1 MPTISIIIPCYFNE
15 KNIPITVG
23 ELVQNEK
30 LFQSDVLFE
39 YIFVDDGS
47 KDKTFEELVKAKKA
61 YPEKIKVVKLAGNVG
76 SYNAVIAGMEHATGD
91 CSVII
96 SADLQDPPE
105 LMVKM
110 LGYWQQGF
118 KLVIGS
124 RQERD
129 EPILKKFFAGVFHT
143 VMRKIAFKN
152 LPKGGFDYVLFDR
165 TVREEVLK
173 LREGNSNVMY
183 LMAWLG
189 FDFVSIPYS
198 RRRRTIGTSKWTF
211 WKNVKLFLDSIV
223 SFSYFPIRFITVTGL
238 VLGVAA
244 FLYGLFVIIA
254 KISGAVPVEGWSA
267 LMVVILFVSSF
278 QMIALG
284 VIGEYVWRAL
294 DVSRKRPLYIVEE
307 VI

>member
-1 MPTISIIIPCYFNE
+1 MPTLSVIIPCYYNE
-15 KNIPITVG
+15 QNIPVTVKD
-23 ELVQNEK
+23 LVANEK
-30 LFQSDVLFE
+30 LFSPDVQFE
-39 YIFVDDGS
+39 YVFVDDGS
-47 KDKTFEELVKAKKA
+47 KDNTYQELVKAKESFPDKV
-61 YPEKIKVVKLAGNVG
+61 KVIKLVGNVG
-76 SYNAVIAGMEHATGD
+76 SYNAIIAGMEYATGD

-118 KLVIGS
+118 KLVIGT
-124 RQERD
+124 RKERD
-129 EPILKKFFAGVFHT
+129 EPVMKKFFSGVFHT
-143 VMRKIAFKN
+143 VMRKVAFTN

-165 TVREEVLK
+165 TVREGVVKLK
-173 LREGNSNVMY
+173 EGNSNVMY

-189 FDFVSIPYS
+189 YEFVTIPYS

-211 WKNVKLFLDSIV
+211 WKNVKLFLDSV
-223 SFSYFPIRFITVTGL
+223 LSFSYFPIRFITVTGL
-238 VLGVAA
+238 ILGIAA
-244 FLYGLFVIIA
+244 FLYGLFVIVA